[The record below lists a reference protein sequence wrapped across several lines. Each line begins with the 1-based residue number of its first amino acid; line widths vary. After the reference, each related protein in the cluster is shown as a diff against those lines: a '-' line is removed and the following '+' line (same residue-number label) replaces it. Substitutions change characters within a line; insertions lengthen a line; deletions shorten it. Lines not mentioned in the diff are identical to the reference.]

1 MGLPPD
7 RGHISTEHRHHRSRE
22 LDALDTS
29 ACVELIVEDHRSVT
43 DAVAS
48 ASGALAAFIDR
59 LVPRLRAGGRL
70 IYLGAGTSGRLGV
83 LDAAECPPTFQS
95 RPEQVIGV
103 IAGGD
108 AALRRSSEAR
118 EDDRRGAADA
128 LEALRPTGDD
138 ALVGIAAG
146 GTTPYVL
153 GAVELA
159 KAAGALTALLTCVRP
174 DRVPAGCDHLIVL
187 DTGPELLTG
196 STRLKAGSA
205 TKLALNII
213 STTVFVQLGKV
224 YSNLMVDL
232 KATNAKLTD
241 RAIRVLVELCP
252 QLSRPQAAALLDRA
266 DRSVKTAIV
275 MQRLGVDPASA
286 RGLLDEHQGILRSIL
301 GPQEA
306 AISDEG

>member
-1 MGLPPD
+1 MTLPPD
-7 RGHISTEHRHHRSRE
+7 RGHIATERRHDRSRA
-22 LDALDTS
+22 LDALDTA
-29 ACVELIVEDHRSVT
+29 ACVELIVEDHRT
-43 DAVAS
+43 IADAVAA
-48 ASGALAAFIDR
+48 ASGDLAAFIDR
-59 LVPRLRAGGRL
+59 LVDRLRAGGRL
-70 IYLGAGTSGRLGV
+70 IYVGAGTSGRLGV

-118 EDDRRGAADA
+118 EDDPQGAA
-128 LEALRPTGDD
+128 EALKELLLTADD
-138 ALVGIAAG
+138 MVVGIAAG

-159 KAAGALTALLTCVRP
+159 GAAGALTALLTCVRP
-174 DRVPAGCDHLIVL
+174 DRAPASCDHVIVL

-213 STTVFVQLGKV
+213 SMTSFVRLGKV

-241 RAIRVLVELCP
+241 RAIRVLIELCP
-252 QLSRPQAAALLDRA
+252 ELSRQQAAALLDRA

-275 MQRLGVDPASA
+275 MERLGADPPTA
-286 RGLLDEHQGILRSIL
+286 RRLLDEHHGMLRPIL
-301 GPQEA
+301 GPQPA
-306 AISDEG
+306 